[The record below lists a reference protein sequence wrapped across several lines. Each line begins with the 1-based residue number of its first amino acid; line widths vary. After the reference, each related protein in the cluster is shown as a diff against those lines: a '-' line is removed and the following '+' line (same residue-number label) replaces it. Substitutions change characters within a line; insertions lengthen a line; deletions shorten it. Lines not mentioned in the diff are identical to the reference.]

1 MKVSTQ
7 SNASICRLKVVFS
20 TLLVV
25 MGIVTVF
32 VLYRR
37 VIRKVLVTE
46 VGIVKGHIVNV
57 SM

>member
-25 MGIVTVF
+25 MGIVIVF
-32 VLYRR
+32 VLCRR